1 VHVGVLDLRDTAIE
15 STDVVAG
22 RIRAALAHL
31 PPERMLIAPDCGC
44 KYLSRD
50 VAWGKVAALVAA
62 AEQVRQEI
70 R

>member
-1 VHVGVLDLRDTAIE
+1 
-15 STDVVAG
+15 VVAG